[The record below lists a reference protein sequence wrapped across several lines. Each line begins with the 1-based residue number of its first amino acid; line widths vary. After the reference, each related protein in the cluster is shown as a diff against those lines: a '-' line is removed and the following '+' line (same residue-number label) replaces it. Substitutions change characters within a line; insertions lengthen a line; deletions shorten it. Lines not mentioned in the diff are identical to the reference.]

1 MKKQILKLFVNIA
14 AVSAILFLFSI
25 YLSAHPMDGERF
37 HFRQPN
43 GTKVE
48 VKVFGDEYYQRVESI
63 DGYTLIRNKKGNIC
77 YAKLNSSGRLEAT
90 SKIYNGSP
98 LSAEEAKSIGIEK
111 GLYEDKNIVLE
122 QVNEKRKEIQLNAPL
137 EEEILA
143 ASPTPLPSG
152 VPIIPTATP
161 SKVKGLVVLVDFP
174 DVKSAVATDEIEKLF
189 NKPGVGSVYDH
200 FYDISGQKLEFTNK
214 FIGFYTAKYEK
225 SHYDSGTGYAGS
237 TELMKEVCAW
247 LNTNPNFT
255 TDDLT
260 LNADKSIM
268 AFTLLYAGSPEAGWA
283 NGLWP
288 HSGGFSYVLKNG
300 VRINNHQFSNIG
312 SKPQTSTINHE
323 CEHMILKWPDY
334 YDYDGDSKVIG
345 KFNDFAN
352 PYSRCV
358 ISRFYE
364 IHWLNGLPDGTVVS
378 IPAGRRDV
386 YGYINTKN
394 NNEMFLIE
402 NIRKKGEWA
411 TFPGE
416 GLLIWHIDKKGNN
429 NYQHMTAEKHYIT
442 SIEQADGRFDLERNV
457 NNGDAGDLFYAGY
470 KDKFNDVTIPNSKW
484 WNGTSSGFNIS
495 NISAIGDVMTFV
507 ISSTPDEVSPRPT
520 FTPTVTPTSTPTA
533 TPTATYTSTPTP
545 TSTPTAKPTVTPT
558 PTQKPTSTP
567 TATPTL
573 TQTKTF
579 KLSGYIAP
587 DITLSPD
594 LASLANM
601 GYKVELIGANVNH
614 AITDSSGYFSIDD
627 IPEGKYSIK
636 ITKSGFLERQI
647 SNIVIDGD
655 VLISTKEAPILLWGG
670 DMPQNGVQ
678 DNVISMADI
687 ILIAKS
693 FNTIKG
699 HEAFVQEYDLNYD
712 NSINILDI
720 MIIARHFNC
729 STSSYPEIMPL

>member
-1 MKKQILKLFVNIA
+1 
-14 AVSAILFLFSI
+14 
-25 YLSAHPMDGERF
+25 MDGERF

-43 GTKVE
+43 GAKVE

-77 YAKLNSSGRLEAT
+77 YAKLNRNGRLEPT
-90 SKIYNGSP
+90 NKVYNGLP
-98 LSAEEAKSIGIEK
+98 LSVEEARSIGIEK

-122 QVNEKRKEIQLNAPL
+122 QVNEKRSEIQLNAPL
-137 EEEILA
+137 EEEKLA
-143 ASPTPLPSG
+143 ATPTPLPSG

-174 DVKSAVATDEIEKLF
+174 DVKSAVSTGIIEQLF
-189 NKPGVGSVYDH
+189 NKAGAGSVYDH
-200 FYDISGQKLEFTNK
+200 FYDISGQKIEFTNK
-214 FIGFYTAKYEK
+214 FVGFYTAKYEK

-247 LNTNPNFT
+247 LNSNPDFT

-260 LNADKSIM
+260 LNEDKSIM

-288 HSGGFSYVLKNG
+288 HSGGFNYVLKNG

-312 SKPQTSTINHE
+312 SKPQTTTINHE

-345 KFNDFAN
+345 KFNEFAN

-358 ISRFYE
+358 ISRFYK

-378 IPAGRRDV
+378 IPAGSRDV

-429 NYQHMTAEKHYIT
+429 NYQHMTAQKHYIT

-470 KDKFNDVTIPNSKW
+470 KDKFNDVTIPNSRW
-484 WNGTSSGFNIS
+484 WNGASSGFNIS
-495 NISAIGDVMTFV
+495 NISAIGDTMTFV
-507 ISSTPDEVSPRPT
+507 ISSTPDEVSLIST
-520 FTPTVTPTSTPTA
+520 FTPTVTPTFTPIVTPTA
-533 TPTATYTSTPTP
+533 TPTVI
-545 TSTPTAKPTVTPT
+545 PTAKPTVTPV
-558 PTQKPTSTP
+558 PTQKTTSTP
-567 TATPTL
+567 TATSNPN
-573 TQTKTF
+573 QTKTF
-579 KLSGYIAP
+579 ELSGYIAP
-587 DITLSPD
+587 DIKLSTD
-594 LASLANM
+594 LVSIAYT
-601 GYKVELIGANVNH
+601 GYKVELIGTNVDH
-614 AITDSSGYFSIDD
+614 AVTDSSGYFAINN
-627 IPEGKYSIK
+627 IPEGNYSIK

-647 SNIVIDGD
+647 SNIVVNKD

-670 DMPQNGVQ
+670 DIPLNGVQ
-678 DNVISMADI
+678 DNVINIADI
-687 ILIAKS
+687 ILVAKS

-699 HEAFVQEYDLNYD
+699 HQAFVEEYDLNCD
-712 NSINILDI
+712 NTINIIDI
-720 MIIARHFNC
+720 MIIAKHFNS
-729 STSSYPEIMPL
+729 STSSYPEITPL